1 MNVALSNF
9 AKEHQFREDK
19 KRGVITG
26 RQNGYEFVASEREN
40 KEISVLFS
48 VKSDYDKKEEIDSAL
63 KQLQNKISEVVF
75 YTYAG
80 TNVKIHLKVKN
91 TQDSQKIYRV
101 VDEMSQSL
109 QTLGFQN
116 CCQTCENQGMVFP
129 ASIKGNKG
137 IFCDTCF
144 NKALQES
151 ESSSGNFGLG
161 VVGAILG
168 SLIGVAI
175 WIGIYQL
182 NIIAGIAGFLMFY
195 FAFKGYQLLGKK
207 KDKKGVIVSL
217 VICIVMVLVAEFL
230 GIVIAIMRELNFSF
244 SNAAAFFEVSLQDSA
259 EVKLELIKEL
269 MIGYGLMIV
278 ATYSSARQTFT
289 EVGNDRD
296 TVRL

>member
-19 KRGVITG
+19 KREVITG
-26 RQNGYEFVASEREN
+26 RQNGYEFVVSEREN
-40 KEISVLFS
+40 KEIAVLFS

-63 KQLQNKISEVVF
+63 KQLQNNISEVVF

-80 TNVKIHLKVKN
+80 TDVKIHLKVKN
-91 TQDSQKIYRV
+91 AQDSQKIYHV
-101 VDEMSQSL
+101 VDEMSQNL

-161 VVGAILG
+161 LVGAILG
-168 SLIGVAI
+168 SLIGVAA

-195 FAFKGYQLLGKK
+195 FHLKVISYWERKK
-207 KDKKGVIVSL
+207 IKKV
-217 VICIVMVLVAEFL
+217 
-230 GIVIAIMRELNFSF
+230 
-244 SNAAAFFEVSLQDSA
+244 
-259 EVKLELIKEL
+259 
-269 MIGYGLMIV
+269 
-278 ATYSSARQTFT
+278 
-289 EVGNDRD
+289 
-296 TVRL
+296 